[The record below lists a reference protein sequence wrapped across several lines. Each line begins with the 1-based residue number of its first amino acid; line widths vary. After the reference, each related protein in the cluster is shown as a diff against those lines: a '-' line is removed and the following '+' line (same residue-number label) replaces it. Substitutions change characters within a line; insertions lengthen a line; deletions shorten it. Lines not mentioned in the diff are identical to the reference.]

1 MDAPPPPSVKGQFAD
16 WRRRE
21 ALLLAPYAMKGADS
35 EGRKYL
41 EADHP
46 YRSPY
51 QRDRDRIVHC
61 SAFRRLSG
69 KMQVFAGD
77 RGDYHR
83 TRLTHSQEVASIAR
97 TIGRTLQL
105 NEDLIESLALMH
117 DIGHPPYGHS
127 GEEVLQRLLA
137 DEGGFSHNRHAL
149 IIVEE
154 LESRNSDYPGLNL
167 SQEVLQGQF
176 ARTGQTTGRLLEAQV
191 VDAADSIAYNAHDVD
206 DGVKLGLLDLEEIAE
221 TPLVQQAYARAVS
234 EISLNDS
241 RRLRKAVAYN
251 LVDMMV
257 QDLLGNAGAELLG
270 CEFGSAKEA
279 MQSSFRIRQSEAIIP
294 QKAAMQRWLFDR
306 LYRHPQLI
314 QMRSEVADRLE
325 TMFEGYIKK
334 PE

>member
-1 MDAPPPPSVKGQFAD
+1 
-16 WRRRE
+16 
-21 ALLLAPYAMKGADS
+21 
-35 EGRKYL
+35 
-41 EADHP
+41 
-46 YRSPY
+46 
-51 QRDRDRIVHC
+51 
-61 SAFRRLSG
+61 
-69 KMQVFAGD
+69 MQVFAGD

-221 TPLVQQAYARAVS
+221 TPLVQQAYARAMS

-334 PE
+334 PELMLERFRRRVEIVGRRRAAGEYLAGMTERFCEQCAWKDFGLKS